1 MPKAEKSSGTTKM
14 KDKNMKFTITMWDGA
29 DFTNPAQF
37 KTKTP
42 SARQI
47 LNEFGFIPPDEHIL
61 LHASDSGV
69 LEEIALDREFE
80 LEKGADAKFI
90 AFRSD
95 RSFKFALNER
105 RMPWGESAIPMA
117 TLKSVTSTPD
127 DQEFVLERKDKPDKV
142 LADDDVVS
150 LDDPDLERI
159 YTRRREWKLKV
170 QDVVL
175 TILTPTIVV
184 KDALVKAGI
193 DPTTGWTAAIK
204 YKDAPR
210 EAITLDGIIDLTRKG
225 IEKLWLRPSHIQN
238 GEAIPSFPRAFALR
252 DEDEDYL
259 SKSDLKLETV
269 IEGGRRW
276 AILRDFPLPSG
287 YTFSAADIAIEVPP
301 TYPTAQLD
309 MFYCH
314 PHLARVSGGAIP
326 QTQSSQSIEGK
337 SYQRWS
343 RHRTGATTWKPESD
357 SIITHIAII
366 ADAIAKEVGQ

>member
-1 MPKAEKSSGTTKM
+1 
-14 KDKNMKFTITMWDGA
+14 MKFTIKMWDGT
-29 DFTNPAQF
+29 DFTKSAHF

-47 LNEFGFIPPDEHIL
+47 LDEFGFIPPDEHIL
-61 LHASDSGV
+61 LHAGERAI

-80 LEKGADAKFI
+80 LEEGADAKFI

-105 RMPWGESAIPMA
+105 RMPWGESAIPIA
-117 TLKSVTSTPD
+117 ALKAITNTPD
-127 DQEFVLERKDKPDKV
+127 NQEFVLERKDKPDKV

-150 LDDPDLERI
+150 LDDPELERI
-159 YTRRREWKLKV
+159 YTRHREWKLKV

-184 KDALVKAGI
+184 RDALVKAGI

-238 GEAIPSFPRAFALR
+238 GEAKPSFPRAFALR

-259 SKSDLKLETV
+259 SKSDLKLETIV
-269 IEGGRRW
+269 ENGRRW
-276 AILRDFPLPSG
+276 AILRDFPLPAG
-287 YTFSAADIAIEVPP
+287 YTFPAADIAIEVPP

-314 PHLARVSGGAIP
+314 PHLARTSGETIP

-343 RHRTGATTWKPESD
+343 RHRSGATTWKPESD

-366 ADAIAKEVGQ
+366 ADAISNEVGQ

>member
-1 MPKAEKSSGTTKM
+1 MPKAEKSCETAKM
-14 KDKNMKFTITMWDGA
+14 KEKNMKFTITMWDGT
-29 DFTNPAQF
+29 DFTQSAQL

-47 LNEFGFIPPDEHIL
+47 LDEFGFIPPDEHIL
-61 LHASDSGV
+61 LHANESGT

-80 LEKGADAKFI
+80 LEKGADAKFV
-90 AFRSD
+90 AFKSD

-105 RMPWGESAIPMA
+105 RMPWGKSAISVMA
-117 TLKSVTSTPD
+117 LKTIMKTPD
-127 DQEFVLERKDKPDKV
+127 NEEFVLERKERPDKV
-142 LADDDVVS
+142 LADDDVVA
-150 LDDPDLERI
+150 LDDPGLERI

-184 KDALVKAGI
+184 KDALIKAGI
-193 DPTTGWTAAIK
+193 DPSTGWTAAIK

-238 GEAIPSFPRAFALR
+238 GEVKPSFPRAFALR

-259 SKSDLKLETV
+259 SKSDLKLETI

-276 AILRDFPLPSG
+276 AILRDFPLPAG
-287 YTFSAADIAIEVPP
+287 YTCSATDIAIEVPP

-309 MFYCH
+309 MFYCY
-314 PHLARVSGGAIP
+314 PHLALTSGGAIP
-326 QTQSSQSIEGK
+326 QTQSSQTIEGK